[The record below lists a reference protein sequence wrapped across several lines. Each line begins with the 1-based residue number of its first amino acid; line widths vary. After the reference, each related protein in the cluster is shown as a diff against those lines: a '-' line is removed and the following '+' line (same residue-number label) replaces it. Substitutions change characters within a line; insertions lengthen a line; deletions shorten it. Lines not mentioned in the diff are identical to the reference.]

1 MIVFAGKTPGVLSSK
16 RSRWGL
22 VLLCVGLLNL
32 SADPVLA
39 FQARAV
45 TAGRAESY
53 TFAFRDADVAQVV
66 EEVLGGALG
75 LTYTLDPGVT
85 GKMSFRIDQ
94 RLTRPQ
100 LFEAIE
106 AALAANDIAL
116 VREGETVKV
125 VPRAKAKASSGIR
138 SVSEVGRR
146 AGYDV
151 VAVPLSY
158 ASPTEVSKALEA
170 MTASNM
176 VLYANDKQG
185 LLILGGIGSELQSA
199 LETIKVFDRSGFE
212 GSRIRW
218 FELGQAPAATV
229 ATELDRLLQAGGMSS
244 VTVVPLK
251 RLNGLIVFA
260 RTGQVLDEVGR
271 WVTRL
276 DIVAR
281 DSGSSLYVYRPRS
294 SSAEDLGST
303 LGSVLGTNTDTG
315 ATATGVAT
323 RGDAGATTSST
334 VTASTTAPAATG
346 GAWSSGRADGD
357 DPVRIG
363 VNKASNSLLIFAAP
377 SRWIQIQRILDEIDR
392 PASQVLIEASIL
404 EVRLGNDLK
413 YGVDWSFLSD
423 SGKLGVGS
431 VYNDKGTVGP
441 SFPGFSVTYLTGDIK
456 AAVSALGSKTDVEVV
471 SAPKIITLDNH
482 AAKLEIGDQVPIV
495 TQSSQSTTTGTA
507 ALINTV
513 DYRNTGVIL
522 NVTPRITGDNR
533 VVLDVA
539 QEVSSVA
546 KTLTSGIDS
555 PTIQQRKFEST
566 LVLDNGAV
574 VALGGLISRTRTH
587 NDVGMPGLS
596 KIPYLG
602 TLFKS
607 DSRDES
613 RSELIVLLT
622 AKIITDQPGASRAM
636 ADLLADLYE
645 IQARGL
651 VPSAR

>member
-1 MIVFAGKTPGVLSSK
+1 MLSLK
-16 RSRWGL
+16 RPARGGL
-22 VLLCVGLLNL
+22 VLLCAALVSLTVH
-32 SADPVLA
+32 PVLA
-39 FQARAV
+39 FQARP
-45 TAGRAESY
+45 TAATRAESY

-66 EEVLGGALG
+66 EEVVGGALG
-75 LTYTLDPGVT
+75 VTYTLDPAIT

-116 VREGETVKV
+116 VREGESVRI
-125 VPRAKAKASSGIR
+125 VPRAKARMSSNIR
-138 SVSEVGRR
+138 AVGDVGRR

-158 ASPTEVSKALEA
+158 ASPSEVAKALES
-170 MTASNM
+170 MTASNT
-176 VLYANDKQG
+176 VLYTSDKQG
-185 LLILGGIGSELQSA
+185 LLILGGIGTELQSA
-199 LETIKVFDRSGFE
+199 LETIKVFDRSAFE

-218 FELGQAPAATV
+218 FELGQAPAVTV
-229 ATELDRLLQAGGMSS
+229 AGELDRLLQAGGMGS
-244 VTVVPLK
+244 VTIVPLK

-260 RTGQVLDEVGR
+260 RTTQALDDVGR

-276 DIVAR
+276 DVVSRESA
-281 DSGSSLYVYRPRS
+281 SSLYVYRPRS
-294 SSAEDLGST
+294 SSAEDLGAT
-303 LGSVLGTNTDTG
+303 LGSVISGQNNEVDNGARGNAALGE
-315 ATATGVAT
+315 TAG
-323 RGDAGATTSST
+323 TTASSST
-334 VTASTTAPAATG
+334 AAAAPPGTSG

-357 DPVRIG
+357 DAVRIG

-404 EVRLGNDLK
+404 EVRLSNDLK
-413 YGVDWSFLSD
+413 YGVDWSVLGD
-423 SGKLGVGS
+423 SGKLGVNS
-431 VYNDKGTVGP
+431 IYNDKGAIGP

-471 SAPKIITLDNH
+471 SAPKIVTLDNH
-482 AAKLEIGDQVPIV
+482 PAKLQIGDQVPIV
-495 TQSSQSTTTGTA
+495 TQSSQSTAGGTP

-546 KTLTSGIDS
+546 KTITSGIDS

-566 LVLDNGAV
+566 LVLDNGSV
-574 VALGGLISRTRTH
+574 VALGGLISRSRTH

-596 KIPYLG
+596 KVPYLG
-602 TLFKS
+602 ALFKS
-607 DSRDES
+607 DSRDEA

-622 AKIITDQPGASRAM
+622 ARIITDQTSADRTM
-636 ADLLADLYE
+636 ANLLADLHE
-645 IQARGL
+645 IQTRGL
-651 VPSAR
+651 VPSRQ

>member
-1 MIVFAGKTPGVLSSK
+1 VTDLYGKTPRVLSSK
-16 RSRWGL
+16 RSRRGL
-22 VLLCVGLLNL
+22 ALLCVGLLSL
-32 SADPVLA
+32 SADPALA
-39 FQARAV
+39 RQARPAA
-45 TAGRAESY
+45 AGRAESY

-75 LTYTLDPGVT
+75 LTYTLDPAVT

-106 AALAANDIAL
+106 AVLAANDIAL
-116 VREGETVKV
+116 VREGEAVRV
-125 VPRAKAKASSGIR
+125 VPRAKARASSGIR
-138 SVSEVGRR
+138 GVGDVGRR

-170 MTASNM
+170 MTGSNT

-199 LETIKVFDRSGFE
+199 LETVKVFDRSGFE

-260 RTGQVLDEVGR
+260 RTSQALDEVGR

-276 DIVAR
+276 DIAAR
-281 DSGSSLYVYRPRS
+281 EGGALLYVYRPRS
-294 SSAEDLGST
+294 AAAEDLGTT
-303 LGSVLGTNTDTG
+303 LNTVLNGQDAALPG
-315 ATATGVAT
+315 ATPRGAADATADSGP
-323 RGDAGATTSST
+323 TSAA
-334 VTASTTAPAATG
+334 ASPPPASNGTWTG
-346 GAWSSGRADGD
+346 GRSDGED
-357 DPVRIG
+357 AVRIG
-363 VNKASNSLLIFAAP
+363 VNKASNSLLIFATP

-413 YGVDWSFLSD
+413 YGVDWSALGD
-423 SGKLGVGS
+423 SGKLGVSS
-431 VYNDKGTVGP
+431 VYNDSGAIGP

-471 SAPKIITLDNH
+471 SAPKIVTLDNH
-482 AAKLEIGDQVPIV
+482 AAKLLIGDQVPIV
-495 TQSSQSTTTGTA
+495 TQSSQSTSAGNA

-533 VVLDVA
+533 VVLEVA

-546 KTLTSGIDS
+546 KTITSGIDS

-574 VALGGLISRTRTH
+574 VALGGLISHTRTR

-596 KIPYLG
+596 RVPYLG
-602 TLFKS
+602 ALFKS
-607 DSRDES
+607 DTREDS

-622 AKIITDQPGASRAM
+622 AEIVTDRSSADRTM
-636 ADLLADLYE
+636 ANLLADMNE

-651 VPSAR
+651 VIKPR

>member
-1 MIVFAGKTPGVLSSK
+1 MSLTVH
-16 RSRWGL
+16 
-22 VLLCVGLLNL
+22 
-32 SADPVLA
+32 PVLA
-39 FQARAV
+39 FQARP
-45 TAGRAESY
+45 TAATRAESY

-66 EEVLGGALG
+66 EEVVGGALG
-75 LTYTLDPGVT
+75 VTYTLDPAIT

-116 VREGETVKV
+116 VREGESVRI
-125 VPRAKAKASSGIR
+125 VPRAKARMSSNIR
-138 SVSEVGRR
+138 AVGDVGRR

-158 ASPTEVSKALEA
+158 ASPSEVAKALES
-170 MTASNM
+170 MTASNT
-176 VLYANDKQG
+176 VLYTSDKQG
-185 LLILGGIGSELQSA
+185 LLILGGIGTELQSA
-199 LETIKVFDRSGFE
+199 LETIKVFDRSAFE

-218 FELGQAPAATV
+218 FELGQAPAVTV
-229 ATELDRLLQAGGMSS
+229 AGELDRLLQAGGMGS
-244 VTVVPLK
+244 VTIVPLK

-260 RTGQVLDEVGR
+260 RTTQALDDVGR

-276 DIVAR
+276 DVVSRESA
-281 DSGSSLYVYRPRS
+281 SSLYVYRPRS
-294 SSAEDLGST
+294 SSAEDLGAT
-303 LGSVLGTNTDTG
+303 LGSVISGQNNEVDNGARGNAALGE
-315 ATATGVAT
+315 TAG
-323 RGDAGATTSST
+323 TTASSST
-334 VTASTTAPAATG
+334 AAAAPPGTSG

-357 DPVRIG
+357 DAVRIG

-404 EVRLGNDLK
+404 EVRLSNDLK
-413 YGVDWSFLSD
+413 YGVDWSVLGD
-423 SGKLGVGS
+423 SGKLGVNS
-431 VYNDKGTVGP
+431 IYNDKGAIGP

-471 SAPKIITLDNH
+471 SAPKIVTLDNH
-482 AAKLEIGDQVPIV
+482 PAKLQIGDQVPIV
-495 TQSSQSTTTGTA
+495 TQSSQSTAGGTP

-546 KTLTSGIDS
+546 KTITSGIDS

-566 LVLDNGAV
+566 LVLDNGSV
-574 VALGGLISRTRTH
+574 VALGGLISRSRTH

-596 KIPYLG
+596 KVPYLG
-602 TLFKS
+602 ALFKS
-607 DSRDES
+607 DSRDEA

-622 AKIITDQPGASRAM
+622 ARIITDQTSADRTM
-636 ADLLADLYE
+636 ANLLADLHE
-645 IQARGL
+645 IQTRGL
-651 VPSAR
+651 VPSRQ

>member
-1 MIVFAGKTPGVLSSK
+1 MK
-16 RSRWGL
+16 RSRRGL
-22 VLLCVGLLNL
+22 ALACAGLLSF

-39 FQARAV
+39 RQDRP
-45 TAGRAESY
+45 TATSRAESY
-53 TFAFRDADVAQVV
+53 TFAFRDADVAQVI

-116 VREGETVKV
+116 VREGEAVKV
-125 VPRAKAKASSGIR
+125 VPRAKARVSSGIR
-138 SVSEVGRR
+138 GVGEVGRR
-146 AGYDV
+146 AGYEV

-170 MTASNM
+170 MTASNT

-185 LLILGGIGSELQSA
+185 LLILGGIGTELQSA

-218 FELGQAPAATV
+218 FDLAQAPATTV
-229 ATELDRLLQAGGMSS
+229 ATELDRLLQAGGMGN

-260 RTGQVLDEVGR
+260 RTSQALDEVGR

-276 DIVAR
+276 DVVAR
-281 DSGSSLYVYRPRS
+281 DNGSSLYVYRPRS
-294 SSAEDLGST
+294 SSAEDLGAT
-303 LGSVLGTNTDTG
+303 LNSVLNGRTDDASVG
-315 ATATGVAT
+315 ATRDAAASAAPSSAAAPPTTG
-323 RGDAGATTSST
+323 ST
-334 VTASTTAPAATG
+334 
-346 GAWSSGRADGD
+346 GAWSSGRSDGD
-357 DPVRIG
+357 DAVRIG

-404 EVRLGNDLK
+404 EVRLSNDLK
-413 YGVDWSFLSD
+413 YGVDWSALGD

-431 VYNDKGTVGP
+431 VYNDSGTIGP

-471 SAPKIITLDNH
+471 SAPKIVTLDNH
-482 AAKLEIGDQVPIV
+482 AAKLQIGDQVPIV
-495 TQSSQSTTTGTA
+495 TQSSQSTAAETP

-546 KTLTSGIDS
+546 KTVTSGIDS

-574 VALGGLISRTRTH
+574 VALGGLISRTRTR

-596 KIPYLG
+596 KVPYLG
-602 TLFKS
+602 ALFKS
-607 DSRDES
+607 DNREDS

-622 AKIITDQPGASRAM
+622 AKIISDRSSADRSM
-636 ADLLADLYE
+636 ANLLADLQE
-645 IQARGL
+645 IQTRGL
-651 VPSAR
+651 VPSPR

>member
-1 MIVFAGKTPGVLSSK
+1 VSGIKYY
-16 RSRWGL
+16 RRGL
-22 VLLCVGLLNL
+22 ALACAGLL
-32 SADPVLA
+32 SFAADPVLA
-39 FQARAV
+39 RQDRPAA
-45 TAGRAESY
+45 TSRAESY
-53 TFAFRDADVAQVV
+53 VFAFRDADVAQVI

-85 GKMSFRIDQ
+85 GKMSFRIDR

-116 VREGETVKV
+116 VREGEAVKV
-125 VPRAKAKASSGIR
+125 VPRAKARVSSGIR
-138 SVSEVGRR
+138 GVGEIGRR
-146 AGYDV
+146 AGYEV

-158 ASPTEVSKALEA
+158 ASPTEVAKALEA
-170 MTASNM
+170 MTASNT

-185 LLILGGIGSELQSA
+185 LLILGGIGTELQSA

-218 FELGQAPAATV
+218 FDLAQAPATAV
-229 ATELDRLLQAGGMSS
+229 ATELDRLLQAGGMSN
-244 VTVVPLK
+244 VAVVPLK

-260 RTGQVLDEVGR
+260 RTREALDEVGR

-294 SSAEDLGST
+294 SSAEDLGAT
-303 LGSVLGTNTDTG
+303 LNSVLNGRTDDVSVG
-315 ATATGVAT
+315 AAPEA
-323 RGDAGATTSST
+323 AASPASSGA
-334 VTASTTAPAATG
+334 AAAPAASPT
-346 GAWSSGRADGD
+346 GAWSSGRSDGED
-357 DPVRIG
+357 AVRIG

-404 EVRLGNDLK
+404 EVRLSNDLK
-413 YGVDWSFLSD
+413 YGVDWSALGD

-431 VYNDKGTVGP
+431 VYNDSGTIGP

-456 AAVSALGSKTDVEVV
+456 AAVSALGSRTNVEVV
-471 SAPKIITLDNH
+471 SAPKIVTLDNH
-482 AAKLEIGDQVPIV
+482 VAKLQIGDQVPIV
-495 TQSSQSTTTGTA
+495 TQSSQSTAAETP

-546 KTLTSGIDS
+546 KTVTSGIDS

-596 KIPYLG
+596 RVPYLG
-602 TLFKS
+602 ALFKS
-607 DSRDES
+607 DSHEDS

-622 AKIITDQPGASRAM
+622 AKIISDRSSADRAI
-636 ADLLADLYE
+636 ANLLADLQE

-651 VPSAR
+651 VPSPR

>member
-1 MIVFAGKTPGVLSSK
+1 MTDFEGKSPRVLSSK
-16 RSRWGL
+16 RYRRCL
-22 VLLCVGLLNL
+22 ALLCVGLLSL

-39 FQARAV
+39 RQARPAP
-45 TAGRAESY
+45 AARAESY

-66 EEVLGGALG
+66 EEVLGGALS

-116 VREGETVKV
+116 VREGESVKV

-138 SVSEVGRR
+138 SVGEVGRR

-170 MTASNM
+170 MTASNT

-199 LETIKVFDRSGFE
+199 LDVVKVFDRSGFE
-212 GSRIRW
+212 NSRIRW
-218 FELGQAPAATV
+218 FDLSQAPAGTV
-229 ATELDRLLQAGGMSS
+229 AIELDRLLQAGGMNS

-260 RTGQVLDEVGR
+260 RTGQALDEVAR
-271 WVTRL
+271 WVSRL

-281 DSGSSLYVYRPRS
+281 DAGASLYVYRPRS
-294 SSAEDLGST
+294 ASAEDLGAT
-303 LGSVLGTNTDTG
+303 LGSVLNGQNDTAQGG
-315 ATATGVAT
+315 AS
-323 RGDAGATTSST
+323 RGDASAAATTTSNSVSPPT
-334 VTASTTAPAATG
+334 N
-346 GAWSSGRADGD
+346 GAWSSGRDGD
-357 DPVRIG
+357 DAVRIG

-377 SRWIQIQRILDEIDR
+377 SRWVQIQRILDEIDR

-404 EVRLGNDLK
+404 EVRLSNDLK
-413 YGVDWSFLSD
+413 YGVDWSVLSN
-423 SGKLGVGS
+423 SGKLGVSS
-431 VYNDKGTVGP
+431 VYNDSGTVGP
-441 SFPGFSVTYLTGDIK
+441 AFPGFSVTYLTSDIK
-456 AAVSALGSKTDVEVV
+456 AAISALGSKTDVEVV
-471 SAPKIITLDNH
+471 SAPKIVTLDNH
-482 AAKLEIGDQVPIV
+482 LATLQIGDQVPIV
-495 TQSSQSTTTGTA
+495 TQSSQSTSAGDA

-533 VVLDVA
+533 VVLEVA

-546 KTLTSGIDS
+546 KTITSGIDS
-555 PTIQQRKFEST
+555 PTIQQRKFQST

-587 NDVGMPGLS
+587 NDVGMPGVS
-596 KIPYLG
+596 RIPYLG
-602 TLFKS
+602 ALFKS

-622 AKIITDQPGASRAM
+622 AKIVADRSSADRTM
-636 ADLLADLYE
+636 ADLLADLHE

-651 VPSAR
+651 VSSPR

>member
-1 MIVFAGKTPGVLSSK
+1 VTEFYGKTPRVLSSK
-16 RSRWGL
+16 RTRRGL
-22 VLLCVGLLNL
+22 ALLCVGLLSL

-39 FQARAV
+39 RQSRPVA
-45 TAGRAESY
+45 AGRAESY

-125 VPRAKAKASSGIR
+125 VPRAKARASSGIR
-138 SVSEVGRR
+138 GVGDVGRR

-170 MTASNM
+170 MTASDT

-199 LETIKVFDRSGFE
+199 LETVKVFDRSGLE

-251 RLNGLIVFA
+251 RLNGVIVFA
-260 RTGQVLDEVGR
+260 RTSQALDEVGL
-271 WVTRL
+271 WVRRL
-276 DIVAR
+276 DVVAR
-281 DSGSSLYVYRPRS
+281 DGGSSLYVYRPRS
-294 SSAEDLGST
+294 AAAEELGATLNAVLNGQDSALP
-303 LGSVLGTNTDTG
+303 GTASRGATDT
-315 ATATGVAT
+315 TAASGSAP
-323 RGDAGATTSST
+323 APASST
-334 VTASTTAPAATG
+334 PASNGTWAN
-346 GAWSSGRADGD
+346 GRSDGED
-357 DPVRIG
+357 AVRIG

-413 YGVDWSFLSD
+413 YGVDWSALGD
-423 SGKLGVGS
+423 SGKLGVS
-431 VYNDKGTVGP
+431 SIYNDSGTIGP

-456 AAVSALGSKTDVEVV
+456 AAVSALGSRTDVEVV
-471 SAPKIITLDNH
+471 SAPKIVTLDNH
-482 AAKLEIGDQVPIV
+482 AATLQIGDQVPIV
-495 TQSSQSTTTGTA
+495 TQSSQSTSTGDA

-533 VVLDVA
+533 VVLEVA

-546 KTLTSGIDS
+546 KTITSGIDS

-574 VALGGLISRTRTH
+574 VALGGLISHTRTR

-596 KIPYLG
+596 RVPYLG
-602 TLFKS
+602 ALFKS
-607 DSRDES
+607 DTREDA

-622 AKIITDQPGASRAM
+622 AKIVADRSNADRTM
-636 ADLLADLYE
+636 ANLLAD
-645 IQARGL
+645 IH
-651 VPSAR
+651 